1 MSTTPSAEC
10 LAFLKRFVP
19 ESRFDDFMKTCSI
32 FEDVLYETNKTMNLT
47 RIPPEDF
54 WSKHIADSVS
64 IAPYLDGKFN
74 LCDVGCGAGFPS
86 LPLAAAF
93 PDLQITSV
101 DSTRKKI
108 DFVNRAAE
116 AMGLDNLE
124 ALHARANELASSED
138 YGHHFEIVT
147 ARAVSDSMKL
157 IKEVSGLL
165 RKDALLYVYRTPDQ
179 RDKEKPE
186 LQKLALRFRCTDT
199 FELPDNAGTRLFMT
213 LPPVHRKK

>member
-19 ESRFDDFMKTCSI
+19 ETRFDDFMKACSI

-74 LCDVGCGAGFPS
+74 LCDVGCPS

>member
-19 ESRFDDFMKTCSI
+19 ETRFDDFMKACSI

-64 IAPYLDGKFN
+64 IAPYLAGKFN

>member
-19 ESRFDDFMKTCSI
+19 ETRFDDFMKACSI
-32 FEDVLYETNKTMNLT
+32 FEDGLYETNKTMNLT

-64 IAPYLDGKFN
+64 IAPYLKGKFN

-116 AMGLDNLE
+116 AMGLENLE

-213 LPPVHRKK
+213 LPPIHRKK